1 MKNERVYRYTPE
13 DEIKDFLNPIKSHKK
28 AFVIFTFISVIF
40 TVLYLYT
47 AERVYKTD
55 AKIEIIPTQP
65 SSKEEVSI
73 SSTGKTNIETEIDKI
88 LSRKLVKESLER
100 LGEKVR
106 YFEEKFLKEV
116 ELYKDSPFKVIVE
129 KIKNQEAFNFKFEI
143 QPVDKNSFELN
154 VSRGLMQKIKGYEK
168 YPFEKIYK
176 FGEPVNLGFA
186 EIKVEK
192 IRDFKG
198 KYAFEFVNIDSY
210 TDSVISRLDVSRTSK
225 YSNVLEI
232 SYEDNVPQRAKDFV
246 DNLIYSY
253 IEDSAKGRTKEI
265 KQRLKFINTQLDIV
279 SKNLKKYE
287 TLLEQFKKK
296 NKIIDISSEAKVT
309 IQKLSEFDKQYAQLS
324 IEDRIL
330 RDVYKQVVSEENK
343 NINLYGIKDPVLNSL
358 VQEYNKLVAKR
369 NALLTE
375 YTEYHPD
382 VEKVNAQLEK
392 IKRNIEV
399 SVFNLK
405 KEVRDRLIGTRA
417 VIGKYERFLRSLP
430 EKEKEY
436 IRIKRNYAVNEK
448 IYSYLVQKK
457 LEASLAEISALAGVR
472 IIDEASLPKAPIK
485 PKKNII
491 LLLGAL
497 IGFVF
502 GTAYGYIRDLFEDK
516 VKYIKEV
523 ERLINAPI
531 VGIVPHLKK
540 KDIKNILSRIN
551 NGKLLRIFR
560 ILKANIQL
568 LFKET
573 KKSQVILITS
583 PEEEDGKAF
592 ISSNLG
598 ATYALSS
605 SSKVVVVDLN
615 FFDPKLHIYYNN
627 ISNEAGIL
635 DILKKDSYEDKELEK
650 LIEKNVLE
658 KEILNAVFNVIKQEK
673 SREGVDRFD
682 LEEIEG
688 ILDTVI
694 RRIFK
699 EYSDIDEIVE
709 NIYEKVEEVV
719 YNLSDKRLA
728 RRLYI
733 RITNA
738 ISSTKR
744 RFSRE
749 KILSVEKEKIFR
761 AQIKYSI
768 KKVPEIENLYV
779 ITAGHLDKEDAL
791 FSKKLILTSELLKN
805 IIKEL
810 KKEFKHII
818 LNAPSVQSVPEV
830 FMLMKEADIS
840 LLVFRAEK
848 TRKTMIKEIDR
859 KIAEMGLSKVGV
871 VVNDVKEDKIEEI
884 LG

>member
-1 MKNERVYRYTPE
+1 MRNEREHRYTSE

-40 TVLYLYT
+40 TVFYLYT

-65 SSKEEVSI
+65 STKEEVSI

-116 ELYKDSPFKVIVE
+116 ELYKDSPFNVIVE

-143 QPVDKNSFELN
+143 QPIDKNSFELK
-154 VSRGLMQKIKGYEK
+154 VSRGFLQKIKGYKK

-176 FGEPVNLGFA
+176 FGEPINLGFA

-192 IRDFKG
+192 TRDFKG
-198 KYAFEFVNIDSY
+198 RYAFEFVNIDSY

-287 TLLEQFKKK
+287 ALLEQFKKK

-330 RDVYKQVVSEENK
+330 RDVYKQVISEENK

-417 VIGKYERFLRSLP
+417 VIGKYESFLRSLP

-516 VKYIKEV
+516 VKYLKEV

-699 EYSDIDEIVE
+699 EYSNIDEIVE

-719 YNLSDKRLA
+719 DNLKDKRLA

-749 KILSVEKEKIFR
+749 KILSAEKEKIFR

-840 LLVFRAEK
+840 LLVFRTEK

-859 KIAEMGLSKVGV
+859 KISEMGLSKVGV